1 MSRPHL
7 TPSDKKFASANGEVA
22 DNFRFPRRCAP
33 RNDDCVRH
41 CEAWYKPWQS
51 LARRGTIRCHAER
64 SRSISSLAT
73 CYEHRL
79 LSASRRFFVTLR
91 MTSKVSLLQ
100 AEALYDVMLS
110 EVEASP
116 RWLHAMNI
124 VSCRPCTKKAS
135 TFYGQRS
142 YKWCLLN
149 HIEIRVVI

>member
-7 TPSDKKFASANGEVA
+7 TPSDKKLGL
-22 DNFRFPRRCAP
+22 PP
-33 RNDDCVRH
+33 RNDYCVCARH

-64 SRSISSLAT
+64 SRSISSLTA

-91 MTSKVSLLQ
+91 MTFKSIITTRRGTLRCHAERSRTLRLSRVQNKLTCY
-100 AEALYDVMLS
+100 AEA
-110 EVEASP
+110 EQGRGTQASP

-124 VSCRPCTKKAS
+124 VSCRHRGDS
-135 TFYGQRS
+135 S
-142 YKWCLLN
+142 L
-149 HIEIRVVI
+149 HSE